1 MDTIE
6 KKKSRDFNIYYLN
19 FSKVYEIAMMINN
32 VILTKIETDKSSSF
46 EKQYGFTSSVS
57 AQGTKQFLDG
67 IKASISADTRE
78 SSMSSSKVVES
89 LDVKTTKSILL
100 RRIIEQCASVTL
112 LDNLAEGD
120 LIKVDCVKLELLNE
134 ESLRQFLIL
143 RRDALKGMQVEGME
157 VNNLISSMLQDY
169 AYILKGF
176 VYDESMKEPMS
187 EIIIKIPMEIQSE
200 FENKY
205 NINDLLIGHVSIVGI
220 YKGIVGEEF
229 ITSNT
234 FTYFQEIG
242 VRKEKQE
249 ATANKIIKSNMQFV
263 SHNTETKKSDDDYHF
278 IDTLAIIQDVAFK
291 LEEIPV
297 PKLHWW
303 NRFGIWLSKLRRK

>member
-6 KKKSRDFNIYYLN
+6 KKKSHDFNIYYLN

-46 EKQYGFTSSVS
+46 EEQYGFTSSVS

-67 IKASISADTRE
+67 IKASISADARE
-78 SSMSSSKVVES
+78 TSTSSSKVVES

-100 RRIIEQCASVTL
+100 RRIIEQCASVTF
-112 LDNLAEGD
+112 LDNSAEGD
-120 LIKVDCVKLELLNE
+120 LVKVDRVKLQLLNE

-143 RRDALKGMQVEGME
+143 RRDALKGMQIEGME
-157 VNNLISSMLQDY
+157 VNNLVSSMLQDY
-169 AYILKGF
+169 AYILKGH
-176 VYDESMKEPMS
+176 VYNENIKNPIS

-234 FTYFQEIG
+234 FTYFQETSA
-242 VRKEKQE
+242 RKEKQE
-249 ATANKIIKSNMQFV
+249 ATASKIIKSNSQSV
-263 SHNTETKKSDDDYHF
+263 SLNTETKESNNDNHF
-278 IDTLAIIQDVAFK
+278 VDVLAIIQDVAFK
-291 LEEIPV
+291 LEEIPAQ
-297 PKLHWW
+297 KLHWW

>member
-1 MDTIE
+1 MDIIE
-6 KKKSRDFNIYYLN
+6 KNKSYDFNIYYLN

-32 VILTKIETDKSSSF
+32 VILTKIETDRSKSF
-46 EKQYGFTSSVS
+46 EEQYGFTSSIS

-67 IKASISADTRE
+67 IKASISADARE
-78 SSMSSSKVVES
+78 TATSSSKVVES
-89 LDVKTTKSILL
+89 LDVKTIKSILL
-100 RRIIEQCASVTL
+100 RRVIEQCASTIEL
-112 LDNLAEGD
+112 KNLTEGD
-120 LIKVDCVKLELLNE
+120 LVKIDCVKLELLNE

-157 VNNLISSMLQDY
+157 INNLISSMLQDY
-169 AYILKGF
+169 AYILRG
-176 VYDESMKEPMS
+176 VAYDKSMKKSVS

-234 FTYFQEIG
+234 FTYFQEAG
-242 VRKEKQE
+242 ARKETSIQCLSPAKKYKLYKSSINKSLHFAQRSLSRSTRGQRV
-249 ATANKIIKSNMQFV
+249 TAQLN
-263 SHNTETKKSDDDYHF
+263 
-278 IDTLAIIQDVAFK
+278 
-291 LEEIPV
+291 
-297 PKLHWW
+297 
-303 NRFGIWLSKLRRK
+303 LSRE